1 MTLQGLLHNW
11 PVKLAALL
19 VGTLAWYLVGLGS
32 DEIGQT
38 TLSVPVTVEGLSEN
52 QTPIGVPETVL
63 VEASGRSN
71 RVTRLRP
78 ENFDATL
85 DLSGVSGSFQRQI
98 AVVAPQ
104 GISVLRVTPT
114 EASGTVET
122 ISSQRWP
129 VTVALLEPLPS
140 DSLLQAGAEPAEVNV
155 RGRSSLLEQ
164 LVAVRAVASASPGA
178 QQVPLVL
185 VDAQGQPLDELVTD
199 PATVTVTVATTSV
212 LHQKT
217 VPLSVA
223 PPEVEGFT
231 VEAFTLTREMLSVVG
246 TSDALAG
253 LEALTGRLE
262 PITGTPAA
270 GEYTLAVEPELPEGV
285 AATEAAS
292 AQFRLVP
299 QRDDTR
305 PDDGVAD
312 DLPSAPLRRPNPA
325 QDGQPG
331 TPLR

>member
-1 MTLQGLLHNW
+1 MTPRGLLHNW

-19 VGTLAWYLVGLGS
+19 VGALAWYLVGLGS

-38 TLSVPVTVEGLSEN
+38 TLSVPVTVVGLSEN

-71 RVTRLRP
+71 RVTRLRA

-85 DLSGVSGSFQRQI
+85 DLSGVSGSFQQQVE
-98 AVVAPQ
+98 VVAPQ
-104 GISVLRVTPT
+104 GITVLRVTPT

-122 ISSQRWP
+122 ISSERWP
-129 VTVALLEPLPS
+129 VTVGLLEPLPS
-140 DSLLQAGAEPAEVNV
+140 DSLLHAGAEPAEVTV
-155 RGRSSLLEQ
+155 RGRGSVLER
-164 LVAVRAVASASPGA
+164 LAAVRAVTSASPGT

-185 VDAQGQPLDELVTD
+185 VDAEGHPLDELSSD
-199 PATVTVTVATTSV
+199 PAAVAVTVSATPV
-212 LHQKT
+212 LHQKA

-231 VEAFTLTREMLSVVG
+231 VEGFALTQETLSVAG
-246 TSDALAG
+246 TTAALEG
-253 LEALTGRLE
+253 LEALSGRVE
-262 PITGTPAA
+262 PITGTPEA

-285 AATEAAS
+285 VATETVRARF
-292 AQFRLVP
+292 QLVP
-299 QRDDTR
+299 VGDAN
-305 PDDGVAD
+305 PDDGVPD